1 MKPLPPCPSSPN
13 CVCSQATDARH
24 AMPPLRYSGDTTLA
38 QQQLQ
43 AIVRSMPRAI
53 IVQREHGYFAAEFR
67 SLILRFVD
75 DVAFSFDEH
84 AHVIHFRSASRTGYS
99 DFGVNR
105 KRMEHIAE
113 AFAAT
118 SS

>member
-1 MKPLPPCPSSPN
+1 M
-13 CVCSQATDARH
+13 A
-24 AMPPLRYSGDTTLA
+24 PLRYNGDTIQA

-43 AIVRSMPRAI
+43 AIVRSMPRAV

-75 DVAFSFDEH
+75 DVIFSFDES
-84 AHVIHFRSASRTGYS
+84 AHLIHFRSASRKGYS

-105 KRMEHIAE
+105 KRMQQIAA
-113 AFAAT
+113 AFAART
-118 SS
+118 S